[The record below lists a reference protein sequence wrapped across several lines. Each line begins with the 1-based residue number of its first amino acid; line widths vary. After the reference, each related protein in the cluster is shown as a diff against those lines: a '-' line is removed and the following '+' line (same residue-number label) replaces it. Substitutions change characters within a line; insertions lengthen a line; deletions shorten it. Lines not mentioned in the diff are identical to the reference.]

1 MDDRRPGPESPS
13 EGGDDGGGDGA
24 EHRQPSNGKLNFT
37 RYLIGGLCLVLFLAL
52 TGVGYVQVEERRE
65 GGLRPFVSAENKK
78 CIDCHMAKDVG
89 VGGINDWK
97 ASRHAPKGIG
107 CTECHR
113 AEKGEPDAYEHYGSM
128 VSTLVTPK
136 DCMRCHDREAQEFEK
151 SHHAKAAQFTGS
163 LDNFLGNVVEG
174 PEVITTGCAGCHG
187 SVIKVMDDGK
197 LHPATW
203 PNSGIGRV
211 NPDGS
216 KGTCAACHARH
227 GFSIAQARQPESC
240 GRCHMGPDHPQIE
253 AYYESKHG
261 VLFEANKDKM
271 KLAAPSE
278 KWQPG
283 KDYLFPTCATCH
295 MSATGTQEVTHD
307 VGDRISWTLR
317 PVVSTRLENYEV
329 RRKAMR
335 QVCAACHS
343 EQIVERFFTQL
354 DQGVNL
360 YNDKFGKPSKA
371 AMDKLLAMK
380 KLTPTPYDEAIEWVF
395 YELWH
400 HEGRR
405 ARHGLSKMAPDFVHW
420 QGFYEVAKHF
430 YTKFLPMVRELSPEV
445 ARELT
450 AQESHKWVQQGMSKD
465 EIAQMI
471 QFYEKEM
478 QGKRGG
484 T

>member
-1 MDDRRPGPESPS
+1 MDPHEHDPV
-13 EGGDDGGGDGA
+13 DGEPA
-24 EHRQPSNGKLNFT
+24 EPFADTQSKLNFT
-37 RYLIGGLCLVLFLAL
+37 RYVIGGLCLVLFLAL
-52 TGVGYVQVEERRE
+52 TGVGYIQVEERRE
-65 GGLRPFVSAENKK
+65 GGLRPIISADNKK
-78 CIDCHMAKDVG
+78 CIDCHMAKDVS

-97 ASRHAPKGIG
+97 YSRHAPKGIG
-107 CTECHR
+107 CIECHR
-113 AEKGEPDAYEHYGSM
+113 AEKGDPDAYEHYGWL

-136 DCMRCHDREAQEFEK
+136 DCMQCHDREAKEFLR
-151 SHHAKAAQFTGS
+151 SHHAKGAQFTGS

-174 PEVITTGCAGCHG
+174 PEIVTTGCAGCHG
-187 SVIKVMDDGK
+187 SVIKVMENGK

-227 GFSIAQARQPESC
+227 SFSIAQARQPENC

-261 VLFEANKDKM
+261 VMFSANREKM
-271 KLAAPSE
+271 KLAQPAE
-278 KWQPG
+278 KWHPG
-283 KDYLFPTCATCH
+283 RDYLYPTCATCH
-295 MSATGTQEVTHD
+295 MSATDTQEVTHD
-307 VGDRISWTLR
+307 VGDRITWTLR
-317 PVVSTRLENYEV
+317 PVISTRLENYET

-335 QVCAACHS
+335 QVCSACHS
-343 EQIVERFFTQL
+343 DQIVERFFTQM
-354 DQGVNL
+354 DQGITL
-360 YNDKFGKPSKA
+360 YNEKFGKPAKA

-380 KLTPTPYDEAIEWVF
+380 KITPTPYDEKIEWVF

-405 ARHGLSKMAPDFVHW
+405 ARHGLSKVAADFVHW
-420 QGFYEVAKHF
+420 QGFYEVAKSF
-430 YTKFLPMVRELSPEV
+430 YTKFLPLVRELSPEV
-445 ARELT
+445 ADELLSK
-450 AQESHKWVQQGMSKD
+450 EGHEWVKHGMSKE

-471 QFYEKEM
+471 EFYEKEM

-484 T
+484 PS

>member
-1 MDDRRPGPESPS
+1 MDAQEKDVSGEPS
-13 EGGDDGGGDGA
+13 EA
-24 EHRQPSNGKLNFT
+24 QATARNGKGNFT
-37 RYLIGGLCLVLFLAL
+37 RYVVGGLGLILFLAL
-52 TGVGYVQVEERRE
+52 TGVGYIQVEERR
-65 GGLRPFVSAENKK
+65 GGGPRPMVSAENKR
-78 CIDCHMAKDVG
+78 CIDCHMAKDISVG
-89 VGGINDWK
+89 AINDWK
-97 ASRHAPKGIG
+97 ESRHAPKGIG
-107 CTECHR
+107 CVECHR
-113 AEKGEPDAYEHYGSM
+113 AQKEDADSYEHYGSL

-136 DCMRCHDREAQEFEK
+136 DCMQCHEKEAKEFAK
-151 SHHAKAAQFTGS
+151 SHHAKGAQFTGS

-174 PEVITTGCAGCHG
+174 PEVVTSGCAGCHG
-187 SVIKVMDDGK
+187 SVVKVMEKGK

-227 GFSIAQARQPESC
+227 GFSIAQARQPENC

-253 AYYESKHG
+253 AYLESKHG
-261 VLFEANKDKM
+261 VLYIANKDKM
-271 KLAAPSE
+271 KLAQPSE
-278 KWQPG
+278 KWHPG

-335 QVCAACHS
+335 QVCASCHS
-343 EQIVERFFTQL
+343 EEIVERFFTQM
-354 DQGVNL
+354 DQGIAL
-360 YNDKFGKPSKA
+360 YNNKFGIPAKA

-380 KLTPTPYDEAIEWVF
+380 KLTATPFDEEIEWVF

-405 ARHGLSKMAPDFVHW
+405 ARHGLTKVAPDFVHW

-430 YTKFLPMVRELSPEV
+430 YIKFLPLVRELSPEV
-445 ARELT
+445 AKDLL
-450 AQESHKWVQQGMSKD
+450 AQESHRWIEKGMTKE

-471 QFYEKEM
+471 EFYEKEM
-478 QGKRGG
+478 QGQRGG